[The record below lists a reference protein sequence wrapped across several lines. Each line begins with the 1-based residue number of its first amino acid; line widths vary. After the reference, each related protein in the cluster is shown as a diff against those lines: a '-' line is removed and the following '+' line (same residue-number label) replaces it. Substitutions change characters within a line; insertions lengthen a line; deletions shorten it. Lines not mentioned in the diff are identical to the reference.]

1 MEIFKLKKLFNLT
14 ALEKIFFGFVFVTL
28 FGGIGR
34 WPFLDPDSY
43 LWLEKSFEIYWNN
56 NWLSFHPF
64 LGKPPLYMW
73 LNALFL
79 KIFGV
84 HTWVF
89 MLPTQIFSFLLV
101 VSIYILAKELF
112 SRKEALLA
120 SFIFFASANFL
131 FLRFAFKEDILCAF
145 FVTLGFWFLTKF
157 LKKQSPKYL
166 FGIYVASF
174 LALFVRSTFGM
185 MPLIVLFIYFVKE
198 ANIRKAILNQIFI
211 QFLAVLFSISLIL
224 PWLVVQYQIYGS
236 GFTYLLMKEHVLRL
250 FMTHGSSGH
259 RDNEWFNYFL
269 TVQAIYMP
277 FAVALIPA
285 FISSFK
291 NKKLQSLVLWFVI
304 PFIIFSASGEL
315 KVIRYLMFAYV
326 PLSIILANYFL
337 NAQVSRRERNFIT
350 GIAVIAV
357 IFVLGLISAG
367 LNSPDSFT
375 QLLNPLLIPFLVL
388 NIIAT
393 VLLTVYFY
401 DQKEFLK
408 HGVTFTALS
417 VIALVTL
424 SFVHLETAYPEAQF
438 QRTLGKA
445 LKTSLVYGYQTG
457 VRQMCHLEKNFIIVD
472 NLNKIPYDAE
482 IISGVKIPNRKF
494 TLVAHET
501 SVNKGGRESF
511 EYWVYSTSTH

>member
-1 MEIFKLKKLFNLT
+1 MQILKKLFNP
-14 ALEKIFFGFVFVTL
+14 FFGFVLITL
-28 FGGIGR
+28 FGGISR
-34 WPFLDPDSY
+34 FPFLDPDSY

-73 LNALFL
+73 LNALSL

-84 HTWVF
+84 HTFAF

-112 SRKEALLA
+112 SRKEALLSA
-120 SFIFFASANFL
+120 FIFFASANFL

-145 FVTLGFWFLTKF
+145 FVTMGFWFLTKF
-157 LKKQSPKYL
+157 LKKQSSKYL
-166 FGIYVASF
+166 FGIYVMSF
-174 LALFVRSTFGM
+174 MALFVRSTFGM

-198 ANIRKAILNQIFI
+198 KNIRKAILNQIFI
-211 QFLAVLFSISLIL
+211 QFLAILFSISLIL
-224 PWLVVQYQIYGS
+224 PWLIVQYQTYGT

-269 TVQAIYMP
+269 TVQAIYLP

-326 PLSIILANYFL
+326 PLSIMLANYFL
-337 NAQVSRRERNFIT
+337 NAQISRRERNFIT
-350 GIAVIAV
+350 GIGAIAV
-357 IFVLGLISAG
+357 LFVLGLITAG
-367 LNSPDSFT
+367 LNSTDTFT
-375 QLLNPLLIPFLVL
+375 QLLNPLLIPFLIL
-388 NIIAT
+388 NTIAT
-393 VLLTVYFY
+393 VLLVIYFWK
-401 DQKEFLK
+401 KENYLK
-408 HGVTFTALS
+408 HGITFTTLS
-417 VIALVTL
+417 LIALVLL
-424 SFVHLETAYPEAQF
+424 SGVHLETAYPEAKF
-438 QRTLGKA
+438 QRTLGKT
-445 LKTSLVYGYQTG
+445 LKTNLIYGYQTG
-457 VRQMCHLEKNFIIVD
+457 IRQMAHLEKNFVIVD

-494 TLVAHET
+494 KLIAHEI

-511 EYWVYSTSTH
+511 EYFVYSTH

>member
-1 MEIFKLKKLFNLT
+1 MKIFNLKKLFDLT
-14 ALEKIFFGFVFVTL
+14 ALEKTFFGFVFVAL
-28 FGGIGR
+28 FGGISR

-84 HTWVF
+84 HTWAF
-89 MLPTQIFSFLLV
+89 MLPTQIFSFLLI
-101 VSIYILAKELF
+101 VSIYILTKEIF

-120 SFIFFASANFL
+120 SLIFFASANFL

-145 FVTLGFWFLTKF
+145 FVSIGFLFLVKF
-157 LKKQSPKYL
+157 LKRQNPKYL

-198 ANIRKAILNQIFI
+198 KNIRTAILNQVFI
-211 QFLAVLFSISLIL
+211 QFLAILFSISLIL
-224 PWLVVQYQIYGS
+224 PWLIVQYQIYGS
-236 GFTYLLMKEHVLRL
+236 DFTYLLMKEHVLRL

-269 TVQAIYMP
+269 TVQAIYLP

-285 FISSFK
+285 FIAAVK
-291 NKKLQSLVLWFVI
+291 QKKLQSLALWFVI
-304 PFIIFSASGEL
+304 PFIIFSLSGEL

-326 PLSIILANYFL
+326 PLSIMLAHYFL
-337 NAQVSRRERNFIT
+337 NAQVSRRERNFMT
-350 GIAVIAV
+350 GMGVIAV
-357 IFVLGLISAG
+357 VFVLGLMISG
-367 LNSPDSFT
+367 INSSDAFT
-375 QLLNPLLIPFLVL
+375 QLVNPLLAPFLLL

-393 VLLTVYFY
+393 ILLTVYFY
-401 DQKEFLK
+401 NQKDFLK

-417 VIALVTL
+417 IIALTVL
-424 SFVHLETAYPEAQF
+424 SFVHLETAYPEASF
-438 QRTLGKA
+438 QRTLGKT
-445 LKTSLVYGYQTG
+445 LTTSLIYGYQTG
-457 VRQMCHLEKNFIIVD
+457 VRQMCHLEKNFVIVD
-472 NLNKIPYDAE
+472 DLNKIPYDAE

-494 TLVAHET
+494 KLMTHET

-511 EYWVYSTSTH
+511 EYFVYSTKN